1 MVQPNGLHECSEIKK
16 HRGRQRYTMLNM
28 LVYILLSPSNSTY
41 HTIFWLWYVY
51 YFLSLYKFV
60 IYANIYIDIGTTLQV
75 KLKY

>member
-1 MVQPNGLHECSEIKK
+1 
-16 HRGRQRYTMLNM
+16 M

-60 IYANIYIDIGTTLQV
+60 IYVNIYIDIGTTLQV
-75 KLKY
+75 KLKVLTLETIRILELGGGGNF